1 MADEDRQG
9 FEWDGTFY
17 EWQVSTKGGD
27 LILIDRLSG
36 MGTTEF
42 FGYIEADDT
51 SRAPVLLGLIGTS
64 LRARR
69 PDWSLE
75 RIVRTVIALDLEE
88 LTMVG
93 GDEETTDSPPA
104 VAGDQPADHSEPPP
118 PQSNGSAAQR
128 SVTSLEIPD
137 SSGRL
142 GFPTG
147 SRTTGATT

>member
-1 MADEDRQG
+1 MADEERQG

-64 LRARR
+64 IRARR

-88 LTMVG
+88 LTMV
-93 GDEETTDSPPA
+93 
-104 VAGDQPADHSEPPP
+104 
-118 PQSNGSAAQR
+118 
-128 SVTSLEIPD
+128 
-137 SSGRL
+137 
-142 GFPTG
+142 
-147 SRTTGATT
+147 